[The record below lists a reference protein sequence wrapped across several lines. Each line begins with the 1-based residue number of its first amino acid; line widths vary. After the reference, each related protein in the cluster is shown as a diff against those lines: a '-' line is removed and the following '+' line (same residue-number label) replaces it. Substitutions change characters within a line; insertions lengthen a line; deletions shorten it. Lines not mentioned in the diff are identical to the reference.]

1 MEGMLTFPE
10 HMVQF
15 FQDAGQRLSLLSV
28 LLPLVNCLSPLR
40 QGEAQQYNKIP
51 LLTGIV
57 CWITP
62 FLAPFHYEKIHLW
75 LFLGSWEL
83 ANILFHLSL
92 NTVLPQLIISS
103 EESCQVILENIN
115 MLSPRNI
122 TYLMQYF
129 HGT

>member
-1 MEGMLTFPE
+1 MVTFPE

-28 LLPLVNCLSPLR
+28 PPLSPLVNRPSPPR
-40 QGEAQQYNKIP
+40 QGEAQQYNKTP
-51 LLTGIV
+51 LLTGV
-57 CWITP
+57 GCWITP

-75 LFLGSWEL
+75 LFLGSWNM

-103 EESCQVILENIN
+103 KESCQVILENIN
-115 MLSPRNI
+115 ILSPRDI
-122 TYLMQYF
+122 TYLMQHVY
-129 HGT
+129 GT